1 MNYVKGFFITAS
13 CLLVALGGAG
23 ATQETP
29 ASISADNIGL
39 SGKDFFRVYTSSSKQ
54 DSETARLYMLG
65 VSDAGEGR
73 DWCDY
78 KRFSTATL
86 QEFIYEFFKKLPERR
101 YNERAATLIQEALKI
116 NFPCKDKK

>member
-1 MNYVKGFFITAS
+1 
-13 CLLVALGGAG
+13 
-23 ATQETP
+23 
-29 ASISADNIGL
+29 
-39 SGKDFFRVYTSSSKQ
+39 
-54 DSETARLYMLG
+54 MLG